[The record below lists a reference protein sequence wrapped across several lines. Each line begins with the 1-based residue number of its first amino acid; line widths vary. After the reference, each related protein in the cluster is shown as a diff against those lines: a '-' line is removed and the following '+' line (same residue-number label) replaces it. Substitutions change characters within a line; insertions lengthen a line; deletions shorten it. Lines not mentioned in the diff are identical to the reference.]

1 MLYLQPDIDMKLTD
15 PKIPLIKLVYMLK
28 RSTEDWAD
36 KQLCCGA
43 QCFNNSHL
51 PLFMS
56 IGTQGISNNALASKM
71 NVTKQAASKVIKLLE
86 ADGLVKSEKSPTD
99 ARSVMLYLTPDGI
112 TLYEHL
118 KNQVMYLENKYQE
131 LVGAKNYAIALEV
144 MSKLVEFHD
153 TNKCPVTG
161 D

>member
-1 MLYLQPDIDMKLTD
+1 MDMKITE

-28 RSTEDWAD
+28 RATEDWAD

-43 QCFNNSHL
+43 QCFNNAHL
-51 PLFMS
+51 PMFMS
-56 IGTQGISNNALASKM
+56 IGTQGISNNALASKL

-99 ARSVMLYLTPDGI
+99 ARSVMLYLTPNGMQ
-112 TLYEHL
+112 LFEHL
-118 KNQVMYLENKYQE
+118 KSQVTYLETKYQE
-131 LVGAKNYAIALEV
+131 LVGSENYAIALEV

-153 TNKCPVTG
+153 ANKCPGTG

>member
-1 MLYLQPDIDMKLTD
+1 MKITE

-43 QCFNNSHL
+43 QCFNNAHL
-51 PLFMS
+51 PMFMS
-56 IGTQGISNNALASKM
+56 IGTQGISNNALASKV

-86 ADGLVKSEKSPTD
+86 ADGLVKSEKSPND
-99 ARSVMLYLTPDGI
+99 ARSVMLYLTPTGMQ
-112 TLYEHL
+112 LFEHL
-118 KNQVMYLENKYQE
+118 KSQVTYLEGKYQE
-131 LVGAKNYAIALEV
+131 LVGAENYAIALEV

-153 TNKCPVTG
+153 ANKCPVE